1 LLQVELNRAD
11 VTLIVP
17 HPQSQKRQS
26 GAGLYWIGAGGYD
39 DGGKNPGCVQNRQIM
54 TTGASA
60 AAGEAQRKLETRRAG
75 SDGLALVLSGRWCL
89 DQALPAHEELDAEL
103 RQGVR
108 RLAFD
113 VAELGAWDSGLLT
126 FLAGVFKACAARDIA
141 VDQSGLPQGVR
152 HLLAMA
158 CAVPEQKV
166 AGRGMPEGGLFA
178 RVGRAALESFR
189 GAPAMLRFLGEITL
203 SFLRLFTGR
212 ARFRASDMWIEIEQ
226 VGPRALPIVSV
237 ISFLVGLIL
246 AYLGADQLRLV
257 GAQIFIADLVSIGMV
272 REVGALMTGIIIAG
286 RTGAAF
292 AAQLGTM
299 QVNEEIDA
307 FKTLGISPVDFLV
320 LPRMLALM
328 LMVPLLTLY
337 SGFVGMLAGLL
348 VSTLIFDISFFEYY
362 NETLRALELKHFWVG
377 LSKGTVYGAMVAFAG
392 CLRGMQCGRSA
403 EAVGEAATSAVVT
416 GILLI
421 TIAAS
426 VMTIVYYQ
434 LEI

>member
-1 LLQVELNRAD
+1 
-11 VTLIVP
+11 
-17 HPQSQKRQS
+17 
-26 GAGLYWIGAGGYD
+26 
-39 DGGKNPGCVQNRQIM
+39 M
-54 TTGASA
+54 SA
-60 AAGEAQRKLETRRAG
+60 AGKQGRKLETRRVEG
-75 SDGLALVLSGRWCL
+75 DCLLVILSGRWRL
-89 DQALPAHEELDAEL
+89 DQALPSREAVEQEL

-108 RLAFD
+108 RLKFD
-113 VAELGAWDSGLLT
+113 TDALDAWDTGLLT
-126 FLAGVFKACAARDIA
+126 FLAGLFKTCGAYGIE
-141 VDQSGLPQGVR
+141 VDQSGLPQGIR
-152 HLLAMA
+152 RLLAMA
-158 CAVPEQKV
+158 LAIPEQKV
-166 AGRGMPEGGLFA
+166 AERGGGGGNLFV
-178 RVGRAALESFR
+178 RVGTATVEFIH
-189 GAPAMLRFLGEITL
+189 GAPAMLRFLGEITQ

-212 ARFRASDMWIEIEQ
+212 ARFRSGDMWLEVEH

-257 GAQIFIADLVSIGMV
+257 GAQIFIADLVAIGMV
-272 REVGALMTGIIIAG
+272 REIGALMTGIIIAG

-307 FKTLGISPVDFLV
+307 FRTLGISPVDFLV

-348 VSTLIFDISFFEYY
+348 VSVFIFDISLFEYY

-377 LSKGTVYGAMVAFAG
+377 LSKGTVYGAMIAFAG

-403 EAVGEAATSAVVT
+403 AAVGEAATSAVVT
-416 GILLI
+416 AILLI

-434 LEI
+434 LDI

>member
-1 LLQVELNRAD
+1 
-11 VTLIVP
+11 
-17 HPQSQKRQS
+17 
-26 GAGLYWIGAGGYD
+26 
-39 DGGKNPGCVQNRQIM
+39 M
-54 TTGASA
+54 TITAESS
-60 AAGEAQRKLETRRAG
+60 AAGEAEQKLETRRIEG
-75 SDGLALVLSGRWCL
+75 DCLVLILSGRWCL
-89 DQALPAHEELDAEL
+89 DQALPSREAVERELAHD
-103 RQGVR
+103 VR
-108 RLAFD
+108 RLRFD
-113 VAELGAWDSGLLT
+113 AAGLGAWDSGLLT
-126 FLAGVFKACAARDIA
+126 FLAGVLKACGGSGVT
-141 VDQSGLPQGVR
+141 VDQGGLPVGIR
-152 HLLAMA
+152 RLLAMA
-158 CAVPEQKV
+158 FAVPEQKV
-166 AGRGMPEGGLFA
+166 AGRGGAEGNMFA
-178 RVGRAALESFR
+178 RVGKVTLDLVR

-203 SFLRLFTGR
+203 SFLRLLAGR
-212 ARFRASDMWIEIEQ
+212 ARFRMSDMWLEIEQ

-246 AYLGADQLRLV
+246 AYLGADQLKLV
-257 GAQIFIADLVSIGMV
+257 GAQIFIADLVAIGMV

-307 FKTLGISPVDFLV
+307 FRTLGISPVDFLV

-328 LMVPLLTLY
+328 VMVPLLTLY

-348 VSTLIFDISFFEYY
+348 VSVTIFDISLFEYY

-416 GILLI
+416 AILLI

-434 LEI
+434 LDI

>member
-1 LLQVELNRAD
+1 MTNAVES
-11 VTLIVP
+11 
-17 HPQSQKRQS
+17 H
-26 GAGLYWIGAGGYD
+26 
-39 DGGKNPGCVQNRQIM
+39 
-54 TTGASA
+54 
-60 AAGEAQRKLETRRAG
+60 AAGEAGQRLALRRPAE
-75 SDGLALVLSGRWCL
+75 DGLTVVLAGRWCL
-89 DQALPAHEELDAEL
+89 DETLPSHEAVERELSAAL
-103 RQGVR
+103 R
-108 RLAFD
+108 RLTFD
-113 VAELGAWDSGLLT
+113 TAALGDWDSGLLT
-126 FLAGVFKACAARDIA
+126 FLSGVLKACAARGIA
-141 VDQSGLPQGVR
+141 VDQDGLTEGVR
-152 HLLAMA
+152 RLLAMA
-158 CAVPEQKV
+158 AAVPEQKV
-166 AGRGMPEGGLFA
+166 PPRAAAAQSLPA
-178 RVGRAALESFR
+178 RVGAATLDLIR
-189 GAPAMLRFLGEITL
+189 GAPAMLRFLGEIIL
-203 SFLRLFTGR
+203 SFLRLFAGR
-212 ARFRASDMWIEIEQ
+212 ARFRASDMWLEIEQ

-246 AYLGADQLRLV
+246 AYLGADQLKLV
-257 GAQIFIADLVSIGMV
+257 GAQVFIADLVAIGMV

-307 FKTLGISPVDFLV
+307 FRTLGISPVDFLV

-337 SGFVGMLAGLL
+337 SGFVGMFAGLV
-348 VSTLIFDISFFEYY
+348 VSVTIFDISLFEYY

-416 GILLI
+416 GILLS

-426 VMTIVYYQ
+426 EMTIVYYQ
-434 LEI
+434 LDI